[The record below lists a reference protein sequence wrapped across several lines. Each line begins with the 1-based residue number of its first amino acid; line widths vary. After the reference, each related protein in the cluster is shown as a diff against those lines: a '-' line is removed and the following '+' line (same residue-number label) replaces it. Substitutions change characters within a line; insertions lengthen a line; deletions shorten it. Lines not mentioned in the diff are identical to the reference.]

1 MKYPQATLGGQTFD
15 LYDIAEALGVTSP
28 PLFNAFK
35 KLVRRGNGAKSERQ
49 DLEEAKQS
57 IDRYLRDKPPA
68 DPGWV
73 HRPDCICRACEVG
86 RMKAEDKSDDG
97 SMP

>member
-1 MKYPQATLGGQTFD
+1 MKYPHAELGGQVFD

-57 IDRYLRDKPPA
+57 IDRYLK
-68 DPGWV
+68 
-73 HRPDCICRACEVG
+73 G
-86 RMKAEDKSDDG
+86 RQMSMAEAVREAVKDSENSG